1 VGDILAKIRD
11 MACPVI
17 FPVALLAVAFHVAL
31 MRPVRECDAV
41 FELEYR
47 RAIICKSCRRHEEY
61 YRD

>member
-1 VGDILAKIRD
+1 MGDVLAKIRD
-11 MACPVI
+11 MPRTDL
-17 FPVALLAVAFHVAL
+17 FPVTLLAIAFHVAL
-31 MRPVRECDAV
+31 MRPVRECDAI